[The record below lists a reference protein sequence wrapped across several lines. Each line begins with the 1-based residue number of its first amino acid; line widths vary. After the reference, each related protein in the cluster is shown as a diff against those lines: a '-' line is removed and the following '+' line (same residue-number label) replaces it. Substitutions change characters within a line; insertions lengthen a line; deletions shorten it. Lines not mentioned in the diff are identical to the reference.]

1 MIQLLETGLNVEK
14 RGRAKPCRKSLH
26 DNDVLSQTQMM
37 RKMIVSFHIPHP
49 TFDILFSLI
58 PALSARSSPSNEKT
72 GKRKRFVIPPHGNTK
87 RQKDGFLSNAD
98 IDNGQK
104 VRKPKRPRQ
113 DLNAEL
119 DDLGINMEGW
129 TASEDASRT
138 LRRRK

>member
-1 MIQLLETGLNVEK
+1 MSEITPRQRRVVADSDDEEDDT
-14 RGRAKPCRKSLH
+14 
-26 DNDVLSQTQMM
+26 
-37 RKMIVSFHIPHP
+37 
-49 TFDILFSLI
+49 
-58 PALSARSSPSNEKT
+58 LSARSSPSNEKT

-129 TASEDASRT
+129 TASGDASRI